1 MHYEQCEMKTLE
13 DKSPTQDRLSFLV
26 HPEELP
32 GYVWITDQ
40 EGHHLYCNAKVT
52 EYTGTTSEQLSHDG
66 FCCTLHPDDRE
77 RVVSERLRCVGARET
92 KDLDFRWRCHD
103 GSYRWFRNQVRHI
116 IDAQGNLLRS
126 YNLIFD
132 IHEQKLAEQAL
143 VENERRSR
151 EIVDKAPTG
160 IWMAD
165 EKGGI
170 TFGNQSIVDYT
181 GETLS
186 YWGGDGWNKCLHPE
200 DAPIAWERW
209 HACVDSG
216 VSYRDAYRLRAHD
229 GQYRW
234 FQTAG
239 EPLRDASGKIVS
251 WIGAHTDIDDRV
263 KAEEAMRESSDHL
276 RLLIDTIPAL
286 VSCSTP
292 DGAPAYFNKRMTEY
306 AGYGGD
312 HWRHIAKTTIDEDP
326 AIRGW
331 SNLVHPE
338 DCIKVLPEWS
348 QALSAGKPFT
358 ALLRLR
364 RADGVYRWF
373 RTSKEPLRDST
384 GKIVCWYGLNIDID
398 DSRQT
403 EELLRITRTKLAKAA
418 QLATVAELSAAIAHE
433 INQPL
438 AAVVA
443 NADACIAWLSGSTPN
458 LERAR
463 SASQSISIDV
473 HAAATVLSRVRSL
486 FRQAIPQKLDL
497 NVNDVVK
504 ETLSLIREDLVRK
517 NIAIDLRLGTLST
530 VQADQVQLQQVLTN
544 LISNAVDAMQAHSGR
559 AKLLTIS
566 TTMREPDLVIAIA
579 DKGPGVSEPDKVF
592 DSFFSSKETGL
603 GMGLS
608 ICRSIVEAHGGVLWL
623 EENSDE
629 GATFAFSIPVE

>member
-1 MHYEQCEMKTLE
+1 METIE
-13 DKSPTQDRLSFLV
+13 DKSPAQNQLSFLV

-40 EGHHLYCNAKVT
+40 QGRYVYCNKKVC
-52 EYTGTTSEQLSHDG
+52 EYTGKTSEELSQDG
-66 FCCTLHPDDRE
+66 FCSTIHPDDKK
-77 RVVSERLRCVGARET
+77 RVVGERYRCVRARET

-116 IDAQGNLLRS
+116 IDAQGDLLRS

-143 VENERRSR
+143 VENERKFR

-170 TFGNQSIVDYT
+170 TFGNQSIVNYT
-181 GETLS
+181 GETLA
-186 YWGGDGWNKCLHPE
+186 YWGGDGWNNCLHPE

-216 VSYRDAYRLRAHD
+216 TSYRHAYRLRDHD

-263 KAEEAMRESSDHL
+263 KAEEAIRESSEHL

-292 DGAPAYFNKRMTEY
+292 DGAPGYFNKRMSEY
-306 AGYGGD
+306 TGYAGD
-312 HWRHIAKTTIDEDP
+312 HWQRLAEKVGEDDYP
-326 AIRGW
+326 ANRGW
-331 SNLVHPE
+331 KDLIHPE
-338 DCIKVLPEWS
+338 DCEKALPMWIHS
-348 QALSAGKPFT
+348 LSTGTPFT
-358 ALLRLR
+358 MTLRLR
-364 RADGVYRWF
+364 RADGIYRWF
-373 RTSKEPLRDST
+373 RMSAEPLRDST
-384 GKIVCWYGLNIDID
+384 GKIICWYGLNIDID
-398 DSRQT
+398 DNRQT

-443 NADACIAWLSGSTPN
+443 NADACISWLAGSTPN

-463 SASQSISIDV
+463 SASESISVDV

-486 FRQAIPQKLDL
+486 FRQATPQKLDL
-497 NVNDVVK
+497 NVNDVVH
-504 ETLSLIREDLVRK
+504 ETLSLLREDLSRK
-517 NIAIDLRLGTLST
+517 NITIDLKLGSVKT

-544 LISNAVDAMQAHSGR
+544 LIANAVDAMQTHSGSTT
-559 AKLLTIS
+559 LLTIS
-566 TTMREPDLVIAIA
+566 TTMREADVVIAIA
-579 DKGPGVSEPDKVF
+579 DRGPGVSEPEKIF
-592 DSFFSSKETGL
+592 ESFFSSKETGL

-608 ICRSIVEAHGGVLWL
+608 ISRSIVEAHGGVLWL
-623 EENSDE
+623 EENSHE

>member
-1 MHYEQCEMKTLE
+1 METIE
-13 DKSPTQDRLSFLV
+13 DKSPTQDQLSFLV

-32 GYVWITDQ
+32 CCVWITDQ
-40 EGHHLYCNAKVT
+40 QGRYLYCNKKVS
-52 EYTGTTSEQLSHDG
+52 EYTGRTSEQLSQDG
-66 FCCTLHPDDRE
+66 FCSTIHPDDKE
-77 RVVSERLRCVGARET
+77 RVVGERYRCVGARET

-116 IDAQGNLLRS
+116 IDAQGDLLRS

-143 VENERRSR
+143 VENERKFR

-165 EKGGI
+165 ERGGI
-170 TFGNQSIVDYT
+170 TFGNQSIVHYT
-181 GETLS
+181 GETLA
-186 YWGGDGWNKCLHPE
+186 YWGGDGWNNCLHPD

-216 VSYRDAYRLRAHD
+216 ASYRDAYRLRAQD

-239 EPLRDASGKIVS
+239 EPLRDASGKIIA
-251 WIGAHTDIDDRV
+251 WIGAHIDIDDRV
-263 KAEEAMRESSDHL
+263 KAEEAMRETSDQL

-286 VSCSTP
+286 VCCSTP
-292 DGAPAYFNKRMTEY
+292 DGAPAYFNKRMSDYTGY
-306 AGYGGD
+306 AAD
-312 HWRHIAKTTIDEDP
+312 HWQRLPETVDEDDCP
-326 AIRGW
+326 ASRGW
-331 SNLVHPE
+331 RDLLHPE
-338 DCIKVLPEWS
+338 DCVEVLAMWKHS
-348 QALSAGKPFT
+348 LSTGTPHT
-358 ALLRLR
+358 STTRIR
-364 RADGVYRWF
+364 RADGLYRWF
-373 RTSKEPLRDST
+373 RVSVEPLRDST

-403 EELLRITRTKLAKAA
+403 EELLRITRSKLAKATH
-418 QLATVAELSAAIAHE
+418 LATIAELSAAIAHE

-443 NADACIAWLSGSTPN
+443 NADACSSWLSGSRPN

-463 SASQSISIDV
+463 SAAQSISIDG

-486 FRQAIPQKLDL
+486 FQQATPQKIEL
-497 NVNDVVK
+497 NVNDVVR
-504 ETLSLIREDLVRK
+504 ETLGLLREDLGRK
-517 NIAIDLRLGTLST
+517 NVSIDLRLGSVRP

-544 LISNAVDAMQAHSGR
+544 LITNAVDAMQGQSIR
-559 AKLLTIS
+559 TKSLTI
-566 TTMREPDLVIAIA
+566 TTRMHESSVVVAIA
-579 DKGPGVSEPDKVF
+579 DKGPGVSDPDKVF

-608 ICRSIVEAHGGVLWL
+608 VCRSIVEAHSGVLWL
-623 EENSDE
+623 ERNSEE